1 MALYFVIMLLQTLS
15 APTLVNDDFITG
27 LNLLYNDVLVDFCKY
42 CVAAF
47 LLPIKIFV
55 ASEILIPVIASTKIG
70 VASLTALLA
79 ALFKDLIPSSA
90 KLPKPTS
97 RKVFSTFCN
106 SLRSEEH
113 TSELQSRENLVC
125 RLLL

>member
-42 CVAAF
+42 CVEAF
-47 LLPIKIFV
+47 LLPVNIFV
-55 ASEILIPVIASTKIG
+55 VSEKLIRVIATSIIC

-90 KLPKPTS
+90 DLPKPTS
-97 RKVFSTFCN
+97 RKVCSTCGN
-106 SLRSEEH
+106 SLGKPILTKE
-113 TSELQSRENLVC
+113 
-125 RLLL
+125 